1 MRFVYIP
8 CAFQI
13 LIGFLS
19 NFIVL
24 PPTTLIIAMFRNGG
38 WFTKRTNRID
48 KTIEKITKDGF
59 INWETKKHQRNPSNE
74 NKSPWPAIVII
85 IAWLLSFLCILGG
98 TFFIVALGLNF
109 GNDKTYQW
117 VTAMVSAIFAS
128 LLITQPLLVTTYY
141 FLNRKKDI

>member
-1 MRFVYIP
+1 
-8 CAFQI
+8 
-13 LIGFLS
+13 
-19 NFIVL
+19 
-24 PPTTLIIAMFRNGG
+24 MFRNGG

-48 KTIEKITKDGF
+48 KTIEKITKDGV
-59 INWETKKHQRNPSNE
+59 INWETKKHQRNPSNRH
-74 NKSPWPAIVII
+74 KSPWPAIVII

-128 LLITQPLLVTTYY
+128 LLITQPLLVNIYITS
-141 FLNRKKDI
+141 

>member
-1 MRFVYIP
+1 MRFVFIP
-8 CAFQI
+8 CAFQL

-48 KTIEKITKDGF
+48 KTIEKITKDGV
-59 INWETKKHQRNPSNE
+59 INWGTKKHQRNPSNK

-98 TFFIVALGLNF
+98 TFFIFALGLNF

-128 LLITQPLLVTTYY
+128 LLITQPLLVTKYY
-141 FLNRKKDI
+141 FLNRKIGI